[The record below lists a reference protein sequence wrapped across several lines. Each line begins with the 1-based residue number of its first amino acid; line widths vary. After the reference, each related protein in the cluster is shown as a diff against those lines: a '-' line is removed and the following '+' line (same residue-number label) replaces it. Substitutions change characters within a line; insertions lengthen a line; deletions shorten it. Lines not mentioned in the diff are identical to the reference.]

1 MQFSNI
7 CSHDSFITVDSN
19 YVLKYNIFNKNKK
32 FAQLKI
38 LT

>member
-7 CSHDSFITVDSN
+7 CSHDSFIIVNSN
-19 YVLKYNIFNKNKK
+19 NVVNVFNKNKK
-32 FAQLKI
+32 FEQLKI